1 MSKFISGYVDTLRRD
16 NIQLE
21 EIVQKLDPTGDTL
34 QEHSAQRSM
43 QIYIERKKTEAVSGK
58 VASSDLYF
66 KPLQREIQVMSV
78 SRYQCRFVGLIN
90 PQVDPM
96 NRKIPSLSWILEV
109 INQTCSQKLT
119 DEQKSAA
126 STVLPLPEFL
136 VEKLAPQLI
145 DQQPEEKPVNSTEA
159 DACDEVCMNIYVA
172 SLAYC
177 HSNVQVELFKE
188 FLDEKHD
195 PRTLSFYLEAR
206 DHISTLQRSHGRE
219 IMGPSFVEATMFA
232 EIVANL
238 FPNITETSRFHLVN
252 TLKRAALLE
261 IVHEKNA
268 VLEVHHLLKLV
279 LLSATKIDQK
289 FEEDS
294 VRFFGQLRG
303 AYPGTEMN
311 CMNLR
316 PQFQL
321 VLPAISSEKMNRLLY
336 QLHHHSDSIRPATG
350 SSKGSRPDSRK
361 SETSA
366 GAQVATRLST
376 FVSVIRAHVTRPT
389 EMRLARFVRDPEN
402 ISKRQ
407 IRLLM
412 TEIDTQWTTF
422 DTGSLATMFQFFD
435 DDEFRHDANI
445 QVRVLRVRDLRSHI
459 VQAVKGKLLAEALYT
474 YMLVGLEIQ
483 TLVYETQQGAQRVW
497 SDSQTDRVLRDLKRW
512 EASSSQ
518 LLELM
523 FQRAMRGA
531 SGPGK
536 VRRGRKQ
543 MGQRT
548 SVASDQ
554 APRKSVVRRQ
564 SVVQRQTVV
573 RRQSVVQ
580 RQSVVRRQSVVS
592 QGEKSESAAKLK
604 MNAKDKWKKA
614 KPLSK
619 FLALTRQPTV
629 STDPSQRVSVEAKT
643 MEFSF

>member
-1 MSKFISGYVDTLRRD
+1 MEVKRLTEELAAAEKSINNQAEEAREQKERMRVGSEQLREWLGKQHALLVQKTSEVCGRLGKLLGDKPIMDGTPKTVVTEVTKCREMLGKLKESDALVDKAGRFMDEAEEPSKKAKLRLNRDLLKLPWMKEQIQKRREAYPIKRIVMSKFISGYVDTLRRD

-238 FPNITETSRFHLVN
+238 FPNITDTSRFHLVN
-252 TLKRAALLE
+252 TLKRAA
-261 IVHEKNA
+261 
-268 VLEVHHLLKLV
+268 
-279 LLSATKIDQK
+279 
-289 FEEDS
+289 
-294 VRFFGQLRG
+294 
-303 AYPGTEMN
+303 
-311 CMNLR
+311 
-316 PQFQL
+316 
-321 VLPAISSEKMNRLLY
+321 
-336 QLHHHSDSIRPATG
+336 
-350 SSKGSRPDSRK
+350 
-361 SETSA
+361 
-366 GAQVATRLST
+366 
-376 FVSVIRAHVTRPT
+376 
-389 EMRLARFVRDPEN
+389 
-402 ISKRQ
+402 
-407 IRLLM
+407 
-412 TEIDTQWTTF
+412 
-422 DTGSLATMFQFFD
+422 
-435 DDEFRHDANI
+435 
-445 QVRVLRVRDLRSHI
+445 
-459 VQAVKGKLLAEALYT
+459 
-474 YMLVGLEIQ
+474 
-483 TLVYETQQGAQRVW
+483 
-497 SDSQTDRVLRDLKRW
+497 
-512 EASSSQ
+512 
-518 LLELM
+518 
-523 FQRAMRGA
+523 
-531 SGPGK
+531 
-536 VRRGRKQ
+536 
-543 MGQRT
+543 
-548 SVASDQ
+548 
-554 APRKSVVRRQ
+554 
-564 SVVQRQTVV
+564 
-573 RRQSVVQ
+573 
-580 RQSVVRRQSVVS
+580 
-592 QGEKSESAAKLK
+592 
-604 MNAKDKWKKA
+604 
-614 KPLSK
+614 
-619 FLALTRQPTV
+619 
-629 STDPSQRVSVEAKT
+629 
-643 MEFSF
+643 